1 MSGPSTGR
9 STLAQ
14 ALAVLEEVARMGPS
28 QSANAIARSL
38 ELPRASAYRII
49 NSLVSDEYL
58 LRHPTLGGFVLG
70 VRVVELAHLIAPRHE
85 SPAPT
90 IIGDLRRST
99 GEAVHFVRYLGGRVI
114 IVDEDPAL
122 PFSSRDRTRLD
133 LGSTAIGHL
142 LLWAFPPVRDP
153 ADVASTQTVIETAR
167 AAGMTLDDH
176 RRIAA
181 EVSDLGYARHSD
193 PGGRA
198 CIAVPVRTPDG
209 TLVGAVAIVATSGN
223 PADLEVHV
231 ERLRAAGDELA
242 VTGPTSEL
250 GVQVVE
256 RQA

>member
-14 ALAVLEEVARMGPS
+14 ALAVLEEVARMGPT

-85 SPAPT
+85 SPVPA
-90 IIGDLRRST
+90 IIGELRERT
-99 GEAVHFVRYLGGRVI
+99 GEAVHFVRYIGGRVV

-122 PFSSRDRTRLD
+122 PLSSRDRTRLD
-133 LGSTAIGHL
+133 LSSTAIGQV
-142 LLWAFPPVRDP
+142 LLWEFPPVRDP
-153 ADVASTQTVIETAR
+153 ADVAASQIVIETAR
-167 AAGMTLDDH
+167 SAGMTLADH
-176 RRIAA
+176 QRVVA
-181 EVSDLGYARHSD
+181 EVSDLGYARHVD

-198 CIAVPVRTPDG
+198 CIAVPVRSPEG
-209 TLVGAVAIVATSGN
+209 SVVGAVAIVARSGN
-223 PADLEVHV
+223 PTDVEVH
-231 ERLRAAGDELA
+231 LDQIRAAGEELA
-242 VTGPTSEL
+242 LARSTSEL
-250 GVQVVE
+250 GVQSVV
-256 RQA
+256 